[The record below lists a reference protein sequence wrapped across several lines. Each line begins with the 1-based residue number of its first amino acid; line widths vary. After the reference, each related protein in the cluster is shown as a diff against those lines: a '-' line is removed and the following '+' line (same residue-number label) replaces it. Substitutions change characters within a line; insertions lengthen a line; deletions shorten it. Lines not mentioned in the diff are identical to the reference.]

1 MIVTCFAEQGA
12 VGAINADP
20 TLDVAALVLS
30 AVPVCGA
37 AYATPLLGADTT
49 GSALR
54 VVLAL
59 QALQRLSVAK
69 LPHRTIAFLQ
79 TLNALVVETVANLT
93 ARTAETVLLVALV
106 TALILDAG
114 VASLARF
121 VVTAALDALGVDADP
136 AVTAVGVLG
145 AAIFTKPDV
154 VSLGYLTVLS
164 QVTLC

>member
-1 MIVTCFAEQGA
+1 M
-12 VGAINADP
+12 
-20 TLDVAALVLS
+20 
-30 AVPVCGA
+30 
-37 AYATPLLGADTT
+37 
-49 GSALR
+49 
-54 VVLAL
+54 
-59 QALQRLSVAK
+59 
-69 LPHRTIAFLQ
+69 
-79 TLNALVVETVANLT
+79 VVETVANLT